1 MKVLAL
7 GGEGYIGSASVK
19 DLRDNKIEV
28 YTVDK
33 KETADI
39 VMDLKEDFEFSRVLD
54 EFKPDCVINFAASIG
69 GIRYFHN
76 HPADLLIENE
86 SILCSVFSA
95 LVDHPTPIIQISSSM
110 VFESTTTYPSKEEDV
125 YRIPAPVSS
134 YGFQKL
140 MSEVFATSFKMQYDI
155 PYIIIRPF
163 NAIGPGEWPG
173 DEAHVVPEFVQRSIN
188 KEKPFKMLGKG
199 DQIRCF
205 TNVKDIAKGIRLALL
220 KDEWNTDYNIATTET
235 IAMIDLAVAV
245 WNLCGNDIKDFEP
258 LYLPS
263 MKWDVQKRI
272 PDTTKAKQVL
282 GFTPQYSL
290 KDSLIE
296 VIQWMKG
303 IS

>member
-1 MKVLAL
+1 MRVMAL

-110 VFESTTTYPSKEEDV
+110 VFESTTTYPSKEEDI
-125 YRIPAPVSS
+125 YTNPPPLSS

-173 DEAHVVPEFVQRSIN
+173 DEAHVVPEFVQRAIN

-220 KDEWNTDYNIATTET
+220 SDKWNTDYNIATTET
-235 IAMIDLAVAV
+235 IAMIDLAVV
-245 WNLCGNDIKDFEP
+245 TWKLCGNDIKDFEP
-258 LYLPS
+258 LYLPP